1 VFEIGRRD
9 GIIRGFQDSA
19 GSVAGVQDE
28 SAVVLPDL
36 PDRLNRH
43 RLEPASLAQH
53 RPRMLR
59 AAVAMSG
66 SREDAEDLVQETFER
81 VLRRPRFVQRD
92 RDAAYLMRALR
103 HICAAHARSAHH
115 RRTAPAP
122 PEDLEWIT
130 DDRGEPE
137 TAMEAQIAY
146 AAIAELSE
154 PLRATIVAV
163 DVVGLSYKEAAG
175 SLRTRVGTI
184 MSRLYRA
191 REQVAA
197 ALEAS

>member
-1 VFEIGRRD
+1 MA
-9 GIIRGFQDSA
+9 GI
-19 GSVAGVQDE
+19 QDE
-28 SAVVLPDL
+28 SAAVLTDL
-36 PDRLNRH
+36 TGAAERR
-43 RLEPASLAQH
+43 RLEPARLAEH
-53 RPRMLR
+53 RPRLMR
-59 AAVAMSG
+59 AAYAMCG

-92 RDAAYLMRALR
+92 RDVAYLLRVLR
-103 HICAAHARSAHH
+103 HTCGSHARVAAR

-122 PEDLEWIT
+122 PEDLEWIA
-130 DDRGEPE
+130 DERAEPE
-137 TAMEAQIAY
+137 LATDARAAY

-163 DVVGLSYKEAAG
+163 DVVGLSYEEAAR